1 MPVDYKDI
9 ISANIEDRK
18 GLFLETSNRL
28 NTTIQNI
35 EKDFW
40 VCWVLRLLFNDS
52 SISIDKRLLFK
63 GGTSL
68 SKSYGL
74 ISRFSEDIDITVFRD
89 DLGQSY
95 DIDFLE
101 GLGSNQRNKRLTSI
115 KETCQVYI
123 NGDFKKELESTI
135 NAMLESCGLPLD
147 TVTISQDENDP
158 DGQTLLVNYPTVL
171 DQIDEYHLPSVKIE
185 AGAKSACDPNHP
197 TQIKPYI
204 ADDIPDDDLTVL
216 NITTIKAERTF
227 WDKVIILHGQR
238 CFYENKGDL
247 KRNGHRVSRH
257 YYDVYRLLEN
267 NVGGVSSEHIAL
279 AQDCARHTRMF
290 FNSKDSNLESALPG
304 SFRLSPLPEM
314 EAILKKDY
322 DAMAGMIFGDIP
334 DWNDIVS
341 KIKEFEQKI
350 NSVEIIKTKK

>member
-1 MPVDYKDI
+1 MSTGYKEI
-9 ISANIEDRK
+9 IGANNEDRK
-18 GLFLETSNRL
+18 GLFLSTSNRL

-40 VCWVLRLLFNDS
+40 VCWVLRLLFNES
-52 SISIDKRLLFK
+52 SIAKNKRLLFK

-95 DIDFLE
+95 GLEFLE
-101 GLGSNQRNKRLTSI
+101 GLGTKQRNNRLDNI
-115 KETCQVYI
+115 KMACQDYI
-123 NGDFKKELESTI
+123 NGDFKKELEGAVI
-135 NAMLESCGLPLD
+135 GMLESCNLPLD
-147 TVTISQDENDP
+147 TVTVSQDKNDP

-171 DQIDEYHLPSVKIE
+171 DKSDEYNLPSVKIE
-185 AGAKSACDPNHP
+185 AGAKSACDPNHL
-197 TQIKPYI
+197 TQINPYI

-216 NITTIKAERTF
+216 DITTIKAERTF

-238 CFYENKGDL
+238 CYYENKNEL
-247 KRNGHRVSRH
+247 KKNGQRVSRH

-267 NVGGVSSEHIAL
+267 NVGGVSPEHIGL

-290 FNSKDSNLESALPG
+290 FNSKASNLEIAQPG
-304 SFRLSPLPEM
+304 SFRLTPLPNM
-314 EAILKKDY
+314 EVMLKNDY
-322 DAMAGMIFGDIP
+322 ESMAGMIFGDVP
-334 DWNDIVS
+334 SWEDIVS
-341 KIKEFEQKI
+341 KISEFEDSI
-350 NSVEIIKTKK
+350 NSIEILDTV